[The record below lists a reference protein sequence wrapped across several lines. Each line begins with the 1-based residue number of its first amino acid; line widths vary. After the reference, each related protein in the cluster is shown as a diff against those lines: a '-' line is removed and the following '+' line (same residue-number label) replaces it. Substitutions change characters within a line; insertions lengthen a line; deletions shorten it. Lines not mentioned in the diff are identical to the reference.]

1 MTAHS
6 LQQQSA
12 TSSRMMASFI
22 HDGGR
27 SSSVTAINGLNTL
40 KLWRTRGAVQNVTT
54 VSIGGHPG
62 NPHAT
67 SATDSVQSAGKANR
81 SRVQSATR
89 VAADE
94 CSAVRFD
101 RLITI
106 ARRRYGAGVVEVN

>member
-12 TSSRMMASFI
+12 KSSRMMACFI
-22 HDGGR
+22 HDGGK
-27 SSSVTAINGLNTL
+27 SSSMTAIKGLNTL
-40 KLWRTRGAVQNVTT
+40 KLWRTSGAVQNVTT
-54 VSIGGHPG
+54 VSIGGQPG

-67 SATDSVQSAGKANR
+67 SATDTVQWAGKANR

-89 VAADE
+89 TTAEE
-94 CSAVRFD
+94 CSDVRLD

-106 ARRRYGAGVVEVN
+106 ARRSYGVGVVEVN